1 MAKVPFDLM
10 KILNPNSAGKGV
22 VSRSAVTGAL
32 LGGITGVSESVLSSA
47 LNKGFRLSSIK
58 KTLADP
64 ADMARMRESGIGG
77 GIIGGISG
85 IFAGKKDKQNIIEA
99 YKAKRALLA
108 GSLLGGTGLAL
119 HLNKKTIDNKANS
132 F

>member
-1 MAKVPFDLM
+1 MAKVPFDII

-22 VSRSAVTGAL
+22 VTRSAITGAL
-32 LGGITGVSESVLSSA
+32 LGGITGASESVVSSIIG
-47 LNKGFRLSSIK
+47 KGLPPSSIK
-58 KTLADP
+58 KTFTNA

-77 GIIGGISG
+77 GVIGGISG
-85 IFAGKKDKQNIIEA
+85 IFAGKKERQNIIEA

-108 GSLLGGTGLAL
+108 GSLLGGSGLAL
-119 HLNKKTIDNKANS
+119 HLNKKTIDNKVNS